1 MIERQAVRLQKRGK
15 TMNGIIALLGSGEY
29 LPVMDDV
36 DRYLLANCG
45 ADAEARRPRVV
56 CLPTA
61 AGREGDA
68 SVTRWSKMGVE
79 HFTRLGAD
87 VQAVPVID
95 AESAND
101 LDHASVVED
110 ADLIYFSGGDPGYL
124 YRTMKDSLVWQ
135 AAQSA
140 WARGATYAGCSAG
153 AMILGRE
160 IPDFRSMGLRS
171 ISAFGIVP
179 VAFVMPHF
187 DAIPLFGKP
196 LVSALRSRLK
206 PGEIM
211 VGVDE
216 NTAIVGKLNEEW
228 TVMGKSKAHVFTKD
242 EIWEYAAGKK
252 FFLGK

>member
-1 MIERQAVRLQKRGK
+1 
-15 TMNGIIALLGSGEY
+15 MNGQIALLGSGEY
-29 LPVMDDV
+29 LSVMDDV
-36 DRYLLANCG
+36 DRYLLANGG
-45 ADAEARRPRVV
+45 ANGRKPRVV

-68 SVTRWSKMGVE
+68 SVNRWSKMGVE
-79 HFTRLGAD
+79 HFIRLGAD

-101 LDHASVVED
+101 LNHASAVEE

-124 YRTMKDSLVWQ
+124 HRTMKGSLVWQ
-135 AAQSA
+135 AAEKA

-160 IPDFRSMGLRS
+160 IPDFRTMGMRS

-196 LVSALRSRLK
+196 LVSALRGRLK
-206 PGEIM
+206 PDEIM
-211 VGVDE
+211 IGVDE

-228 TVMGKSKAHVFTKD
+228 TVMGKAKAHVFTKN
-242 EIWEYAAGKK
+242 ENKSYAAGEK
-252 FFLGK
+252 FSLGK

>member
-1 MIERQAVRLQKRGK
+1 
-15 TMNGIIALLGSGEY
+15 MNGQIALLGSGEY
-29 LPVMDDV
+29 LSVMDDV
-36 DRYLLANCG
+36 DRYLLANCS
-45 ADAEARRPRVV
+45 ADGRKPRVV

-61 AGREGDA
+61 AGRESNG
-68 SVTRWSKMGVE
+68 SVARWSKMGVE

-101 LDHASVVED
+101 LNHASAVEE

-135 AAQSA
+135 AAQKA

-160 IPDFRSMGLRS
+160 IPDFRTMGMRS
-171 ISAFGIVP
+171 TVAFGVVP

-196 LVSALRSRLK
+196 LVSALRNRLK
-206 PGEIM
+206 AGEIM
-211 VGVDE
+211 IGVDE
-216 NTAIVGKLNEEW
+216 ETAIVGKLNEDW
-228 TVMGKSKAHVFTKD
+228 TVLGKARAHVFTKNED
-242 EIWEYAAGKK
+242 KSYAAGEK
-252 FFLGK
+252 FSLGI

>member
-1 MIERQAVRLQKRGK
+1 MSGL
-15 TMNGIIALLGSGEY
+15 IALLGSGEY

-36 DRYLLANCG
+36 DHYLLANCG
-45 ADAEARRPRVV
+45 AEDERKPRVV

-61 AGREGDA
+61 AGREGEK
-68 SVTRWSKMGVE
+68 SISRWSTMGVE

-87 VQAVPVID
+87 VQAVPVTD

-101 LDHASVVED
+101 LNHVSAVED

-135 AAQSA
+135 AVQKA
-140 WARGATYAGCSAG
+140 WVRGAAYAGCSAG

-160 IPDFRSMGLRS
+160 IPDFRTMGMRS
-171 ISAFGIVP
+171 ISAFGVVP

-187 DAIPLFGKP
+187 DAIPLFRKP
-196 LVSALRSRLK
+196 LVSALRNRLK
-206 PGEIM
+206 AGEIM
-211 VGVDE
+211 IGVDE

-228 TVMGKSKAHVFTKD
+228 TVLGKAKAHVFTKD
-242 EIWEYAAGKK
+242 ENKSYAAGEK
-252 FFLGK
+252 FYLGM